1 MTKINKRTMWQKP
14 WGYPES
20 IVVVAGTLLIG
31 LVLQLTVGAFDFY
44 LLAFPNNIILGSVI
58 LVAAIGMGLS
68 ASKSSFIRWFSG
80 IPMSV
85 ILIIAFVFLTL
96 LMGSILQVKSS
107 NTKLGLDAMTS
118 HWAFVLVYTLT
129 LLSLGVIIVRRLL
142 KFRISDYAFHLNHI
156 GLWLFLFA
164 SGLGYADME
173 RYIMYV
179 REGETEWRVYDD
191 QNNVKELPLA
201 IQLNDF
207 DMDVYPPKLVVI
219 DRSNGDVQPKD
230 NPDIFQIDKDQNT
243 GSVYG
248 WNIEVQEYIHE
259 AVRSADSTYRPVPMP
274 GATPAVKIIASRND
288 TILEGWVCGGNQAQI
303 HKTLPVDEKYSIVM
317 TVAEPRS
324 FRSDIVAFTESG
336 EQTAKVIEVN
346 KPLSVGNWTI
356 YQYGYD
362 NNAGRLSSYSS
373 FELVYDPWLT
383 PVYAGIILMML
394 GSLTMLWTG
403 RKGKETSNDME

>member
-1 MTKINKRTMWQKP
+1 MTQNNKRTMWQKP

-20 IVVVAGTLLIG
+20 ISVVAGTLLIG
-31 LVLQLTVGAFDFY
+31 LVLQLTVGSFDFY
-44 LLAFPNNIILGSVI
+44 LLAFPNNIIIGFVLLIASV
-58 LVAAIGMGLS
+58 AMGIF
-68 ASKSSFIRWFSG
+68 ASRSSFIRWFSG
-80 IPMSV
+80 VPMSV
-85 ILIIAFVFLTL
+85 VLILAFVL
-96 LMGSILQVKSS
+96 LSLIMGLVLQVKNS

-129 LLSLGVIIVRRLL
+129 LLSLGIIIVRRLL

-243 GSVYG
+243 GSVFG
-248 WNIEVQEYIHE
+248 WDIEVQEYIHE
-259 AVRSADSTYRPVPMP
+259 AVRNADSTYRPVPMP
-274 GATPAVKIIASRND
+274 GATPAVKITASRND

-303 HKTLPVDEKYSIVM
+303 HKTLPVDESHSIVM

-383 PVYAGIILMML
+383 PVFAGIIMMML
-394 GSLTMLWTG
+394 GSLAMLWTG
-403 RKGKETSNDME
+403 RKGKEIQNDME

>member
-1 MTKINKRTMWQKP
+1 MTQNNKRTMWQKP

-20 IVVVAGTLLIG
+20 ISVVAGTLLIG
-31 LVLQLTVGAFDFY
+31 LVLQLTVGSFDFY
-44 LLAFPNNIILGSVI
+44 LLAFPNNIIIGFVLLIASV
-58 LVAAIGMGLS
+58 AMGIF
-68 ASKSSFIRWFSG
+68 ASRSSFIRWFSG
-80 IPMSV
+80 VPMSV
-85 ILIIAFVFLTL
+85 VLILAFVL
-96 LMGSILQVKSS
+96 LSLIMGLVLQVKNS
-107 NTKLGLDAMTS
+107 NTKLGLDAMNS

-129 LLSLGVIIVRRLL
+129 LLSLGIIIVRRLL

-243 GSVYG
+243 GSVFG
-248 WNIEVQEYIHE
+248 WDIEVQEYIHE
-259 AVRSADSTYRPVPMP
+259 AVRNADSTYRPVPMP
-274 GATPAVKIIASRND
+274 GATPAVKITASRND

-303 HKTLPVDEKYSIVM
+303 HKTLPVDESHSIVM

-383 PVYAGIILMML
+383 PVFAGIIMMML
-394 GSLTMLWTG
+394 GSLAMLWTG
-403 RKGKETSNDME
+403 RKGKEIQNDME